1 MLHPSWSKKKMGFT
15 ATTYVPTACRYICI
29 SVHLAHRP
37 SSRILHKC
45 TGGVKCKKVPT
56 RYIHIVF
63 VTVLRLLHFCHTE
76 SLLQNWERI
85 IYGNSLRTNY
95 ILFRTQFTKIPGAM
109 NVTFFSSDSQI
120 TDTTRT
126 GPRSKYFLEI
136 WLHLL
141 ETMFRVLWGFYNRP
155 APIYYTEDPSAH
167 SKMKLILDIAA
178 HDTIHSF
185 WCTYTGAEKTLT
197 V

>member
-109 NVTFFSSDSQI
+109 NVTFFSSDSVLRSLTPHGRAHERNI
-120 TDTTRT
+120 SWKSGYTCWKRCLGYCGVFTTVRRLST
-126 GPRSKYFLEI
+126 IQK
-136 WLHLL
+136 
-141 ETMFRVLWGFYNRP
+141 
-155 APIYYTEDPSAH
+155 
-167 SKMKLILDIAA
+167 ILP
-178 HDTIHSF
+178 H
-185 WCTYTGAEKTLT
+185 T
-197 V
+197 VKWNSY